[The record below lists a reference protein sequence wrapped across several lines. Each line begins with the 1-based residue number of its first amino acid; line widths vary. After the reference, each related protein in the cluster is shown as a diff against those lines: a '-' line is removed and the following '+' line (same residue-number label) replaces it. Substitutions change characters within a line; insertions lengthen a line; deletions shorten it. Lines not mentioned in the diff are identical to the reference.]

1 MFKIVVASQNEGKIR
16 EIKGIFNLPKVKLLD
31 FRDFPNFPSYAEE
44 DESFRENAIH
54 KAKTLAKWAGYPAL
68 ADDSGLEVDVLRGA
82 PGVRSARYA
91 GPGASYKENNQKL
104 LEELK
109 GIPKEQRTAR
119 FRCVAVYADLNRHLL
134 VAEGVLEGQ
143 ITEAPKG
150 ASGFGYDPLFIP
162 QGYQETL
169 AELALDEKNKISHRG
184 QAFRKLKVLVA
195 EYLRTNA

>member
-104 LEELK
+104 L
-109 GIPKEQRTAR
+109 
-119 FRCVAVYADLNRHLL
+119 
-134 VAEGVLEGQ
+134 
-143 ITEAPKG
+143 
-150 ASGFGYDPLFIP
+150 
-162 QGYQETL
+162 
-169 AELALDEKNKISHRG
+169 
-184 QAFRKLKVLVA
+184 
-195 EYLRTNA
+195 